1 MLGIGLVGVLMASGE
16 LERVEGPLRDAER
29 LLSSDPEWADTFTTA
44 GSGNGADSEP
54 PEMVVVD
61 DEGYRRL
68 PGTIEMYRAAQAH
81 ARGDAAGTVRHAR
94 QAIDLSP
101 DDDDLNRAAAA
112 GFLGLASWAGGD
124 LEAAERAYEACMAGL
139 RRVGHDVDV
148 LGSAIA
154 LADIRRAQGRLGE
167 AMRTYE
173 RALQLV
179 PAHGRSVPRGTADMY
194 VGMSEVHL
202 ERNELPAARQHLRHG
217 EELGEHLGLPQ
228 HRYRWRVAM
237 ARLLQAEGDLDG
249 ALDSLG
255 EAERLYDGSDFFPYV
270 RPIPALRARVL
281 VARGDLGEAL
291 GCARDRGLSV
301 DDDVSYLREFEHITL
316 SRVLLARCTEEQ
328 AEGGLDDA
336 TRLLERLLPA
346 AEAGGRTGSVIEI
359 RVLQALAEHARQ
371 PRRRPYRAGACG
383 HGG

>member
-1 MLGIGLVGVLMASGE
+1 
-16 LERVEGPLRDAER
+16 
-29 LLSSDPEWADTFTTA
+29 
-44 GSGNGADSEP
+44 
-54 PEMVVVD
+54 
-61 DEGYRRL
+61 
-68 PGTIEMYRAAQAH
+68 
-81 ARGDAAGTVRHAR
+81 
-94 QAIDLSP
+94 
-101 DDDDLNRAAAA
+101 
-112 GFLGLASWAGGD
+112 
-124 LEAAERAYEACMAGL
+124 
-139 RRVGHDVDV
+139 
-148 LGSAIA
+148 
-154 LADIRRAQGRLGE
+154 
-167 AMRTYE
+167 
-173 RALQLV
+173 
-179 PAHGRSVPRGTADMY
+179 
-194 VGMSEVHL
+194 MSEVHL

-336 TRLLERLLPA
+336 TDSWSASCPQRKLGAGPAASSRSGCCRRWPSTRGNRAAARTALERAVTVAEPEGYVRVFVDAGPPVVSLLTATAKQGTARTYVRRLLAASKQPRPRPRPRHLSDAGSDRAAERTRARGAPPARHRPGRPGHRPRARGVGEHRPDAHQEHLPQARGEQPSGGGPPGRGARPVVAEPQALNKSSGCPRPSALLPTRITTA
-346 AEAGGRTGSVIEI
+346 NHHTW
-359 RVLQALAEHARQ
+359 
-371 PRRRPYRAGACG
+371 
-383 HGG
+383 

>member
-1 MLGIGLVGVLMASGE
+1 MVRDDGRAACRVRQLDVAAPLGDLLEARCRNAASTSRARVRPHSDRDVDRGDDWRLADARLRSWLEALPSELVRVRPVLGIGLVGVLMASGE

-68 PGTIEMYRAAQAH
+68 PGTIELYRAAQAH

-202 ERNELPAARQHLRHG
+202 ERNELPAARQHLRPG

-237 ARLLQAEGDLDG
+237 ARLLQAEGDLGRRTRFARRGG
-249 ALDSLG
+249 A
-255 EAERLYDGSDFFPYV
+255 PV
-270 RPIPALRARVL
+270 RRK
-281 VARGDLGEAL
+281 
-291 GCARDRGLSV
+291 
-301 DDDVSYLREFEHITL
+301 
-316 SRVLLARCTEEQ
+316 
-328 AEGGLDDA
+328 
-336 TRLLERLLPA
+336 
-346 AEAGGRTGSVIEI
+346 
-359 RVLQALAEHARQ
+359 
-371 PRRRPYRAGACG
+371 
-383 HGG
+383 